1 MIEELK
7 NLLLLRLKSL
17 NNLIKSFSF
26 WKRIILPF
34 SLALFLFFLL
44 YFIFYRVFYFL
55 NKIPVL
61 GILVSQ
67 KFLDF
72 TLMGIFFFLAL
83 SNIVGSFSLFFEDE
97 ELSFLLR
104 FPLKK
109 ESIFTFKFTEIILYS
124 SWVPLI
130 FLIPFILSYL
140 NVFKPQNIHIFFIP
154 FNFIFYIISA
164 GLTGILLFYI
174 FIKFSPVIKREFIPF
189 FFGIL
194 FFIFIFIYF
203 KYANPEIFRVFDAKS
218 LKEAVRILKKAG
230 SMSPQFLPSNWLTSN
245 FVNAKNPFI
254 TFLLFMFYN
263 TTLFLLLTTLPFE
276 GLYHKSFIS
285 KGGKGGRRYR
295 FMFLQKE
302 LKSFYR
308 NYSQLSQFIFLL
320 LLFILY
326 IVSVRGK
333 GIKIDFALW
342 HIFITYANFTFT
354 IYLIITIAIRFIYP
368 LPSLE
373 ERGISLIYYTGEKPL
388 KYFYYQLIFY
398 FLLTFFLG
406 LVIFVLTHFSLK
418 VRYFRDITFFMFV
431 SIPFILFNISFISL
445 STGYIMPQFE
455 EKNPAK
461 IASGSGAFFT
471 AVILI
476 LYLLLSVY
484 FLIQPP
490 FRRFYY
496 RENLNFT
503 FYYLLLVIFSFI
515 IFLIFKILLTKKLKT
530 FEF

>member
-1 MIEELK
+1 LIKELN

-17 NNLIKSFSF
+17 SNLIKQFSF
-26 WKRIILPF
+26 WKRTLLPF
-34 SLALFLFFLL
+34 SLALFLFFFL

-55 NKIPVL
+55 NKIPLL

-97 ELSFLLR
+97 ELSFLLK

-109 ESIFTFKFTEIILYS
+109 ESIFTFKFIEIILYS

-130 FLIPFILSYL
+130 FLLPFILSYL
-140 NVFKPQNIHIFFIP
+140 KVFKPDNFHLLFIP
-154 FNFIFYIISA
+154 FNFILYIISA
-164 GLTGILLFYI
+164 GLTGIFLFYI
-174 FIKFSPVIKREFIPF
+174 FIKSSPVIKRELLPF
-189 FFGIL
+189 FFGII
-194 FFIFIFIYF
+194 FFIFVLLYL
-203 KYANPEIFRVFDAKS
+203 KYANPEIFKVFDAKS
-218 LKEAVRILKKAG
+218 LKEAVNILKKAG

-245 FVNAKNPFI
+245 IINAKNPLI
-254 TFLLFMFYN
+254 TLLLFMFYN
-263 TTLFLLLTTLPFE
+263 ITLFLLLNTLSYE
-276 GLYHKSFIS
+276 GLLNKSFVS
-285 KGGKGGRRYR
+285 KKGKGGRRYR

-320 LLFILY
+320 SLFILY
-326 IVSVRGK
+326 ILSVKGK
-333 GIKIDFALW
+333 GIKVDFTLW
-342 HIFITYANFTFT
+342 HIFLSYANFTFT
-354 IYLIITIAIRFIYP
+354 LYLMITIAIRFIYP
-368 LPSLE
+368 MPSLE
-373 ERGISLIYYTGEKPL
+373 EKGISIIYYTGKKPL

-398 FLLTFFLG
+398 FLFTLFLG
-406 LVIFVLTHFSLK
+406 SLIFVLTHFSLK
-418 VRYFRDITFFMFV
+418 VRYFREITFFMFV
-431 SIPFILFNISFISL
+431 SIPFMLFNISFISL

-461 IASGSGAFFT
+461 IASSPGAFFT
-471 AVILI
+471 AVTLI

-484 FLIQPP
+484 FLVQPP
-490 FRRFYY
+490 LKRYY
-496 RENLNFT
+496 YQVDTKFI
-503 FYYLLLVIFSFI
+503 FYYLLFVIFSFI
-515 IFLIFKILLTKKLKT
+515 IFLIFKILLIQRLKN